1 MADTIKIFGS
11 NVPKP
16 VVIGGGAAILV
27 GGIFYYRKNQANA
40 ASKASVD
47 AAGSSEID
55 PATGYPY
62 GSAED
67 AAALAAQGNYQ
78 NPIQGAYG
86 FAGYGGGAAANF
98 GSGAPGS
105 FANNAEWAQF
115 VENYEI
121 NNMGADG
128 PSVGNAIGKYISGQ
142 PLSTDAMVSIV
153 QSAIAIGGYPPTSG
167 PNGHPPGYVTAVPGT
182 TAPKPPTP
190 VANAKPITG
199 LKQTGKT
206 RTSFTVAWT
215 ATTAPQGYSYM
226 VKQLNG
232 KIVKLGQTGSHS
244 VTITGM
250 HPGWAYNFSIHGL
263 PNGAGN
269 AVHIPAL
276 PK

>member
-1 MADTIKIFGS
+1 MADTIKVFGS

-16 VVIGGGAAILV
+16 LVIGGGAAIII

-40 ASKASVD
+40 ASQASVN

-67 AAALAAQGNYQ
+67 AAALSSQGNYQ

-142 PLSTDAMVSIV
+142 PLTTDGMVSIV

-167 PNGHPPGYVTAVPGT
+167 PNGHPPGYVTAVPGSTIPSTTKAGTISGLTATKSGT
-182 TAPKPPTP
+182 TATFKW
-190 VANAKPITG
+190 NA
-199 LKQTGKT
+199 
-206 RTSFTVAWT
+206 TS
-215 ATTAPQGYSYM
+215 APQGYAWNIRQINGITIKSGSGQSTWVVIPNLHKGWSYHFN
-226 VKQLNG
+226 VQ
-232 KIVKLGQTGSHS
+232 
-244 VTITGM
+244 
-250 HPGWAYNFSIHGL
+250 
-263 PNGAGN
+263 
-269 AVHIPAL
+269 AL
-276 PK
+276 PHGPGKTVNVSIAK

>member
-1 MADTIKIFGS
+1 MADTIKLFGS

-16 VVIGGGAAILV
+16 LVIGGGAAIII

-40 ASKASVD
+40 ASQASVN

-67 AAALAAQGNYQ
+67 AAALSAQGDYQ

-121 NNMGADG
+121 NNTGGDSAA
-128 PSVGNAIGKYISGQ
+128 VGNAIGKYISGQ
-142 PLSTDAMVSIV
+142 PLTTDAMVSLV
-153 QSAIAIGGYPPTSG
+153 QQAIAIGGYPPTSG
-167 PNGHPPGYVTAVPGT
+167 PNGHPPGYVTALPGST
-182 TAPKPPTP
+182 IPPPISTAKAG
-190 VANAKPITG
+190 VITG
-199 LKQTGKT
+199 LKQTAKT
-206 RTSFTVAWT
+206 RTSFTVAWN
-215 ATTAPQGYSYM
+215 ATPASGGYTYM
-226 VKQLNG
+226 VKQING
-232 KIVKLGQTGSHS
+232 KIVKQGTTSSHS
-244 VTITGM
+244 VNITGM
-250 HPGWAYNFSIHGL
+250 HPAWSYNFSIHGN
-263 PNGAGN
+263 PNGPGN
-269 AVHIPAL
+269 SLHIPAL

>member
-1 MADTIKIFGS
+1 MADTIKLFGS

-16 VVIGGGAAILV
+16 LVIGGGAAIII
-27 GGIFYYRKNQANA
+27 GGVFYYRKNQANA
-40 ASKASVD
+40 ASQASVN

-67 AAALAAQGNYQ
+67 AAALSAQGDYQ

-121 NNMGADG
+121 NTMGADG

-142 PLSTDAMVSIV
+142 PLTTDGMVSIV

-167 PNGHPPGYVTAVPGT
+167 PNGHPPGYVTAVPNPIPTPTPAPTGKMAGAIHSLVGTVKGT
-182 TAPKPPTP
+182 TATFKWS
-190 VANAKPITG
+190 AATG
-199 LKQTGKT
+199 
-206 RTSFTVAWT
+206 
-215 ATTAPQGYSYM
+215 ATQGYSYGL
-226 VKQLNG
+226 KQMNG
-232 KIVKLGQTGSHS
+232 VTVRSGKTKALSVSISGLHRGWTYNFGIQGLPGGQGNNVH
-244 VTITGM
+244 VTI
-250 HPGWAYNFSIHGL
+250 H
-263 PNGAGN
+263 
-269 AVHIPAL
+269 
-276 PK
+276 